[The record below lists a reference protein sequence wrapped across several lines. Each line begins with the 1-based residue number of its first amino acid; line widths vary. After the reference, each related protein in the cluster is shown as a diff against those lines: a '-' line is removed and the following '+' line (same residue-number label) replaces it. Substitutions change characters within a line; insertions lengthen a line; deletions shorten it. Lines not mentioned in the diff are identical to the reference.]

1 MNFPREFDEKVQIK
15 KINLDVIKPWIA
27 NRITQLLGFEDELVI
42 DFAFGLLEE
51 DVSGCCYSVGYV
63 IPFSDP
69 LIVLKNLDPKRMQIN
84 LTGFLEKNTPIFML
98 DLWKLL
104 LSAQVSMGGIPKEF
118 IDQKKEELRLK
129 KVND

>member
-51 DVSGCCYSVGYV
+51 DVSGPV
-63 IPFSDP
+63 
-69 LIVLKNLDPKRMQIN
+69 
-84 LTGFLEKNTPIFML
+84 
-98 DLWKLL
+98 
-104 LSAQVSMGGIPKEF
+104 
-118 IDQKKEELRLK
+118 
-129 KVND
+129 

>member
-1 MNFPREFDEKVQIK
+1 MTQKKGTSADQDSRFSNKEKKLLKSMNFPREFDEKVQIR

-51 DVSGCCYSVGYV
+51 DVSDCYNSIGYV

-69 LIVLKNLDPKRMQIN
+69 LIVFR
-84 LTGFLEKNTPIFML
+84 T
-98 DLWKLL
+98 W
-104 LSAQVSMGGIPKEF
+104 IPRGCRS
-118 IDQKKEELRLK
+118 I
-129 KVND
+129 